1 MREIIVI
8 CDKIRSAYNVGS
20 IFRTADALAVSKL
33 YLIGYTPTPKNQ
45 PKVGKTALGAEK
57 SVPWEHVF
65 QLKRL
70 IDKLKA
76 EGYEIAALELNKR
89 RSVDFREW
97 KPSAKV
103 VIILGNEKNGVSAKT
118 QKLCDKVVHLP
129 MLGKKNSLNVGVAF
143 GAIGYY
149 LRSARY

>member
-33 YLIGYTPTPKNQ
+33 YLISYTPTPKNQ
-45 PKVGKTALGAEK
+45 PKVAKTSLGAEN
-57 SVPWEHVF
+57 SVQWEHVS

-70 IDKLKA
+70 VDKLKA
-76 EGYEIAALELNKR
+76 DGFEIAALELNRR

-97 KPSAKV
+97 KPSDKV
-103 VIILGNEKNGVSAKT
+103 ALILGNEKTGVSPKIQA
-118 QKLCDKVVHLP
+118 LCDKVVQLP
-129 MLGKKNSLNVGVAF
+129 MMGKKNSLNVGVSF

-149 LRSARY
+149 LRSDER